1 MKNTRKLGSSGLIG
15 PLSDPDLIVTVGR
28 QLIPKIFGMNGGD
41 DGARTRDLCRDSPT
55 VLRFFNDLQTRG
67 ERLRP
72 PKSYKT
78 SLFVDRI
85 VDQVSQPSY
94 ASSLVSAE

>member
-1 MKNTRKLGSSGLIG
+1 MNRLPPLQSS
-15 PLSDPDLIVTVGR
+15 
-28 QLIPKIFGMNGGD
+28 
-41 DGARTRDLCRDSPT
+41 A
-55 VLRFFNDLQTRG
+55 LRFFNDLQTRG

-85 VDQVSQPSY
+85 VDRNFDLAAATSVNIFLRATREIDDWRLGHLHPFR
-94 ASSLVSAE
+94 